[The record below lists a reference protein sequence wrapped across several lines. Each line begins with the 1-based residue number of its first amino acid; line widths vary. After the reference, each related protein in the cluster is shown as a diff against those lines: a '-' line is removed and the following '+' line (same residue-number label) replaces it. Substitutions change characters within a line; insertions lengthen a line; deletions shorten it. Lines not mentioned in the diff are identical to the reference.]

1 MARNFRRPRPS
12 HPIAEMNVTNLIDLG
27 FTLLII
33 FMIATP
39 LINQEQ
45 TIPVTLPAESRS
57 PQQKADK
64 STHFVAISVDAKG
77 NTYLEERPIP
87 IGIAELRSRLRL
99 YAAEGKPPVI
109 RIHDDHAPP
118 EWPQTPEPERAD
130 QSPRQRARRP
140 QRKPQRCRRRCGQGR
155 RRHRRERSRANGPEG
170 SPGPSHHFR
179 QAPASHRSE

>member
-1 MARNFRRPRPS
+1 MARIFRRPRPT
-12 HPIAEMNVTNLIDLG
+12 HPIAELNLTNLIDLG

-64 STHFVAISVDAKG
+64 STHFVAISIDAKG

-99 YAAEGKPPVI
+99 YAAESRPPVI
-109 RIHDDHAPP
+109 RIRGDAHVPYEKIIQLMD
-118 EWPQTPEPERAD
+118 EL
-130 QSPRQRARRP
+130 
-140 QRKPQRCRRRCGQGR
+140 KK
-155 RRHRRERSRANGPEG
+155 ANLLKFTCDTLPL
-170 SPGPSHHFR
+170 
-179 QAPASHRSE
+179 AK